1 MEKVT
6 GLMAL
11 AAFGQA
17 DAEYNTYPN
26 YSLYDKP
33 IQKVSRSTFTYR
45 TFPNTAGVFR
55 LNDINQNEIDMIGDC
70 YLHFRD
76 VGMPPVESCVF
87 EYKSLHDTEWCPL
100 EKLEAKTLE
109 MFAAMHSGAFK
120 VRRDRS
126 SNMMIPLPFFFTH
139 MTMDCFPLI
148 ANTLFRIRYVGK
160 GNPDLVCRCVFLDS
174 CERARKITQI
184 LTSYRK
190 PYVFSRIQEAF
201 VQGPEANIKLEF
213 SHLVKDIQ
221 VIVERVYDPVRVI
234 VPEIKLLLNG
244 HTHYD
249 LNSMMTTDIIPAK
262 SYDIIST
269 KSNECIHYLPFC
281 QNPAKPEYTSSI
293 NFSMIDH
300 ASLLLQ
306 GLKADEKYKVT
317 IMARHYNNIVFT
329 SDRITLQH
337 QCGVS

>member
-1 MEKVT
+1 MAKVT

-17 DAEYNTYPN
+17 DADYNTYPN

-33 IQKVSRSTFTYR
+33 IQKVSRSSFTYR

-55 LNDINQNEIDMIGDC
+55 LNDVNQNEIDMIGDC

-76 VGMPPVESCVF
+76 VGMPVESCTF
-87 EYKSLHDTEWCPL
+87 EYKSLHDAEWCPL
-100 EKLEAKTLE
+100 ETLEAKTLE
-109 MFAAMHSGAFK
+109 MFAAMKPGAFK
-120 VRRDRS
+120 ERRDRS

-139 MTMDCFPLI
+139 TTMDCFPLI

-160 GNPDLVCRCVFLDS
+160 GNPDLICRCVYLDS
-174 CERARKITQI
+174 SERARKITQI

-201 VQGPEANIKLEF
+201 VQGPDATIKLEF

-221 VIVERVYDPVRVI
+221 VIVERVDDPVRVI

-262 SYDIIST
+262 SYDIQ
-269 KSNECIHYLPFC
+269 KNNIHYLPFC
-281 QNPAKPEYTSSI
+281 QDPAKPEHTSSI

-306 GLKADEKYKVT
+306 DLKADERYKVT
-317 IMARHYNNIVFT
+317 IMARYYNSIMFR
-329 SDRITLQH
+329 SDKITLQH
-337 QCGVS
+337 Q